1 MDLNKGK
8 GSSISRQL
16 EPKYTNLK
24 EVSRTSYYTIFEGT
38 SRTENV
44 QHLITVLD
52 VNSQFYQSNP
62 EAASALFMSE
72 NSYLNNRLQDSQT
85 LVTDDTVS
93 EDKAFIFAAKSNS
106 SQLESLNSGSHSLL
120 NGQSEE
126 IIGQLESE
134 INHLLTAIGFP
145 HVYLSSNN
153 VFLVKSS
160 GKVVLCD
167 WGNAQPLTRAERSLR
182 PKLFFIAFKEGRS
195 CPLARP
201 SKTCR
206 NSHSKEGN

>member
-1 MDLNKGK
+1 MDLNEGK

-93 EDKAFIFAAKSNS
+93 EDKAFIFAAKSKS
-106 SQLESLNSGSHSLL
+106 SQLESLNSGSHSIL
-120 NGQSEE
+120 NGQREE

-160 GKVVLCD
+160 GKVVVCD
-167 WGNAQPLTRAERSLR
+167 WAQCSTTLPEQKDHCDQNCFSLPSKREGVALSLVPRKRAEI
-182 PKLFFIAFKEGRS
+182 P
-195 CPLARP
+195 
-201 SKTCR
+201 T
-206 NSHSKEGN
+206 